1 MERCPNWKMVWPR
14 SHYFEI
20 QGSCLC
26 FSTRSRT
33 PDLGTR
39 EADAKIAPP
48 NRDIDCNS
56 SGRTCFFSRVLAGY
70 AAVLMK
76 LPTFVPIVDFEM
88 FATYAHWC
96 YSLSGPI

>member
-1 MERCPNWKMVWPR
+1 M
-14 SHYFEI
+14 
-20 QGSCLC
+20 C

-48 NRDIDCNS
+48 DRDIDCNS
-56 SGRTCFFSRVLAGY
+56 SGRTCFLAECWQGNNNT
-70 AAVLMK
+70 VVVVK

>member
-14 SHYFEI
+14 SCYFEI

-39 EADAKIAPP
+39 DADAKIAPP
-48 NRDIDCNS
+48 DRDIDIDCNS
-56 SGRTCFFSRVLAGY
+56 SQRTCFLA
-70 AAVLMK
+70 

-88 FATYAHWC
+88 FATYTH
-96 YSLSGPI
+96 

>member
-1 MERCPNWKMVWPR
+1 MAQIPLFRDP
-14 SHYFEI
+14 
-20 QGSCLC
+20 GSCLC

-48 NRDIDCNS
+48 DRDIDCNS
-56 SGRTCFFSRVLAGY
+56 SGRTFFFSSMLAGY
-70 AAVLMK
+70 TAVVVK

-88 FATYAHWC
+88 FATYAH
-96 YSLSGPI
+96 